1 MENNSHLC
9 FVGVKLKFVELSV
22 ILASAP
28 THHPPLAPPAKHT
41 PPFVVS
47 PQEMVIPAPIACQ
60 ILGHNSNANLLL
72 YIRRRYHVLLS
83 LPRISISRIP
93 SLLSLPL
100 ALLYPRP
107 LPDLARLR
115 ENLCRISITTAL
127 NRSFPPPPQTLSST
141 KLMYRRV
148 PAYTTFTFTPGLV
161 NSASFVWT
169 LLPNLF
175 LATSCLLFFLQG

>member
-1 MENNSHLC
+1 MLC
-9 FVGVKLKFVELSV
+9 RGETEICGTVSNIGLRPHPSSTLG
-22 ILASAP
+22 P
-28 THHPPLAPPAKHT
+28 T
-41 PPFVVS
+41 
-47 PQEMVIPAPIACQ
+47 CQ
-60 ILGHNSNANLLL
+60 THSSIL

-115 ENLCRISITTAL
+115 ENLCRISITTSL